1 MRKELLPGEQV
12 IVITRR
18 QPGMLVAPALVF
30 ILVPALT
37 AYACAWIVKGGPARL
52 LPVINSAWTPWL
64 VTACVAVGALIVLAY
79 GLPRYLRWR
88 GMRYILTSRRIIA
101 RYGMLRR
108 RDWQVS
114 LAAIRNVGVHQSM
127 LQRIFR
133 SGNISLDTGHTNGA
147 VMAGVPEANTFRVF
161 ILDAI
166 DELPDGE
173 IFGGDGIEDFADTEL
188 PRTLREGGRDE
199 R

>member
-1 MRKELLPGEQV
+1 M
-12 IVITRR
+12 ITRR
-18 QPGMLVAPALVF
+18 QAGILVAPVLVF

-37 AYACAWIVKGGPARL
+37 AYVCAWIAKGGPAKL
-52 LPVINSAWTPWL
+52 LPVISSAWTPWL
-64 VTACVAVGALIVLAY
+64 LTACVAAGALVVLSY
-79 GLPRYLRWR
+79 SLPRFLRWR

-114 LAAIRNVGVHQSM
+114 LAAIRDVGVQQSI

-173 IFGGDGIEDFADTEL
+173 IFGDGAVEDFADAEL
-188 PRTLREGGRDE
+188 PWELREGGRDE